1 MRAHVS
7 RLQKRQDEAD
17 STAVQPLV
25 QHHQQFYLELG
36 ISPDH
41 KKKLAAR
48 LEGIPDM
55 NLARMQEG
63 SPGDLKPGI
72 TNLAH
77 VEEDNPGNLKLG
89 IPDSKFARWEDS
101 PGSCHFDT
109 KLADY
114 RELR

>member
-17 STAVQPLV
+17 STAVPPLV
-25 QHHQQFYLELG
+25 QHHQQFHLELG

-63 SPGDLKPGI
+63 SPGNLKPGT

-77 VEEDNPGNLKLG
+77 VE
-89 IPDSKFARWEDS
+89 EDS

>member
-1 MRAHVS
+1 
-7 RLQKRQDEAD
+7 
-17 STAVQPLV
+17 
-25 QHHQQFYLELG
+25 
-36 ISPDH
+36 
-41 KKKLAAR
+41 

-63 SPGDLKPGI
+63 SPGNLKPGT

-77 VEEDNPGNLKLG
+77 VE
-89 IPDSKFARWEDS
+89 EDS

>member
-17 STAVQPLV
+17 STAVPPLV
-25 QHHQQFYLELG
+25 QHHHQLHLELG

-63 SPGDLKPGI
+63 SPGNLKPGI

-89 IPDSKFARWEDS
+89 IPDSKLARWEGS
-101 PGSCHFDT
+101 PGICHFDT

-114 RELR
+114 RKLH